1 MNEPLR
7 ALLIRRPWID
17 MILDG
22 QKTWEIRGA
31 RTSVR
36 GRIGQ
41 IASRSGT
48 VVGVC
53 DLVDSIGPLTAE
65 EFRKN
70 AKKAGMRP
78 SEATLG
84 YYRQTYAWVMAKPR
98 ILEQPVPYE
107 HSPGAVIW
115 VRLEV
120 AVVKKIKAQL
130 GNRTA

>member
-22 QKTWEIRGA
+22 GKTWEIRGA

-36 GRIGQ
+36 GRIGL

-53 DLVDSIGPLTAE
+53 DLVDCVGPLTAE
-65 EFRKN
+65 EFRTN

-78 SEATLG
+78 SDATLG
-84 YYRQTYAWVMAKPR
+84 YYRQTYAWVLKNPR
-98 ILEQPVPYE
+98 RLERPVPYQ
-107 HSPGAVIW
+107 HPSGAVIW
-115 VRLEV
+115 VKLDS
-120 AVVKKIKAQL
+120 AVEKKVKLQE
-130 GNRTA
+130 RQ

>member
-1 MNEPLR
+1 MR
-7 ALLIRRPWID
+7 ALLIRRPCID

-22 QKTWEIRGA
+22 EKTWEIRGS
-31 RTSVR
+31 RTFVR
-36 GRIGQ
+36 GQIGL
-41 IASRSGT
+41 IASRTGT

-53 DLVDSIGPLTAE
+53 DLVDCIGPLTAE

-70 AKKAGMRP
+70 ANKAGMRP

-98 ILEQPVPYE
+98 RLKPVPYD
-107 HSPGAVIW
+107 HPPGAVIW

-120 AVVKKIKAQL
+120 AVEKKIKAQL
-130 GNRTA
+130 RNRTA